1 MRALRAQLENGDAP
15 FGRWREGDELSLVPF
30 SFLARLA
37 PACCLALFTLP
48 LAVLGA
54 QALHEFLAAD
64 FLRLCGFLLIYGR
77 ASLGIGENG
86 FPLLNDPAIPNMA
99 HQKRT

>member
-1 MRALRAQLENGDAP
+1 MENGDAP
-15 FGRWREGDELSLVPF
+15 FGRWREGDELSLVSF

-37 PACCLALFTLP
+37 PACCLTLFALP

-64 FLRLCGFLLIYGR
+64 FLRLCGLFSSI
-77 ASLGIGENG
+77 GIGGNG
-86 FPLLNDPAIPNMA
+86 FPLLNDPAIPNLVY
-99 HQKRT
+99 QKRT

>member
-1 MRALRAQLENGDAP
+1 MRAPQAQLENGDAP
-15 FGRWREGDELSLVPF
+15 FGRWRIGDELSLVPY

-37 PACCLALFTLP
+37 PACCLTLFALP

-54 QALHEFLAAD
+54 PALHEFLAAD

-77 ASLGIGENG
+77 ASLGIGGNG
-86 FPLLNDPAIPNMA
+86 FPLLNDFAIPNLVY
-99 HQKRT
+99 QKRT

>member
-1 MRALRAQLENGDAP
+1 MRALQAQLENDDAP

-37 PACCLALFTLP
+37 P
-48 LAVLGA
+48 
-54 QALHEFLAAD
+54 ALHEFLAAD

-77 ASLGIGENG
+77 ASLGIGGNG
-86 FPLLNDPAIPNMA
+86 FPLLNDFAIPNLVY
-99 HQKRT
+99 QKRT